1 MAVRFVEFGGADGGD
16 ARVNISNVQW
26 IEKGHKDLTGDHAL
40 IMFGRR
46 SFFGLERH
54 R

>member
-1 MAVRFVEFGGADGGD
+1 MAVRFVEFGGAD